1 MSDHRQQNNFPPD
14 PEPESQPSKTRVK
27 QEMHALQALG
37 ERLVELDPSRIAELD
52 LPERLADALREAR
65 KMTSHGARRRQL
77 QFIGKLMRT
86 VDSSLIQEKLDAWQH
101 TGLRHT
107 AWLYQLERWRDRLV
121 SDEKTVTE
129 FVQVYPDTDVH
140 QLRTLLR
147 NIEKEKLAG
156 KPPKSFRALFQLLRQ
171 IIPEV
176 AG

>member
-14 PEPESQPSKTRVK
+14 SELESQPSKTRVK

-52 LPERLADALREAR
+52 LPERLADALLEAR
-65 KMTSHGARRRQL
+65 KMTGHGARRRQL
-77 QFIGKLMRT
+77 QFIGKLMRM
-86 VDSSLIQEKLDAWQH
+86 VDPLPIQEKLDAWQH

-107 AWLYQLERWRDRLV
+107 AWLHQLERWRDRLV
-121 SDEKTVTE
+121 SDEKMVTE
-129 FVQVYPDTDVH
+129 FIQAYPDTDVH

-156 KPPKSFRALFQLLRQ
+156 KPPKSFRMLFQLLRQ